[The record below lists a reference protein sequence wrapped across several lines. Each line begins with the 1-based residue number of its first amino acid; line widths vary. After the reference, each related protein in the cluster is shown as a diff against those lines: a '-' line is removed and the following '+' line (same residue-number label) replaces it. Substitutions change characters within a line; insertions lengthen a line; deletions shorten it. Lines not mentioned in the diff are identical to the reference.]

1 MKVVK
6 VTKTYYR
13 LEDGREFEFDE
24 PLEHV
29 PSVKK
34 MQKMLD
40 KNTEIVEGLKNA
52 ADDQ

>member
-6 VTKTYYR
+6 VTKDYYR
-13 LEDGREFEFDE
+13 LEDGREFQFDE

-29 PSVKK
+29 PSIKQ

-40 KNTEIVEGLKNA
+40 QNKELVEGLKNA
-52 ADDQ
+52 VNDQ